1 MIIQF
6 SGKVKY
12 LITLD
17 ASVWIF
23 DDRKL
28 TLDEAFSDNSQEKEP
43 VDELKKTAER
53 FSVEVYQQKIKPPV
67 NKSINK
73 YEREQILVNTYVMPI
88 YDFVENAEVDSDVT
102 EAILTTTNG
111 PVEVPIDKFK
121 SSLLLFSENGK
132 PVKEDGPV
140 HLYFDDASNKD
151 NPIKGISK
159 ITFN

>member
-12 LITLD
+12 PITLD

>member
-6 SGKVKY
+6 SGKVKFP
-12 LITLD
+12 ITLD

-23 DDRKL
+23 DDRKIIF
-28 TLDEAFSDNSQEKEP
+28 DEAFSEKPKEEP
-43 VDELKKTAER
+43 VNQLEKAAER
-53 FSVEVYQQKIKPPV
+53 FNVEVYQQKIKPPV

-88 YDFVENAEVDSDVT
+88 YEFIENAEVDADAT
-102 EAILTTTNG
+102 KAILTTTKG
-111 PVEVPIDKFK
+111 PVEISLEKLN
-121 SSLLLFSENGK
+121 SSYLLFSVEGK

-140 HLYFDDASNKD
+140 HLFFGDASNKD
-151 NPIKGISK
+151 NPIKGVSK

>member
-1 MIIQF
+1 
-6 SGKVKY
+6 
-12 LITLD
+12 
-17 ASVWIF
+17 
-23 DDRKL
+23 
-28 TLDEAFSDNSQEKEP
+28 
-43 VDELKKTAER
+43 
-53 FSVEVYQQKIKPPV
+53 
-67 NKSINK
+67 
-73 YEREQILVNTYVMPI
+73 MPI

-140 HLYFDDASNKD
+140 HLFFDDASNKD

-159 ITFN
+159 ITRSEEHTSELQSRGHLVCRLLLEKKKKKKKKHNA

>member
-1 MIIQF
+1 MIIQL
-6 SGKVKY
+6 SGNVKFN
-12 LITLD
+12 ITLD

-23 DDRKL
+23 DDRKIL
-28 TLDEAFSDNSQEKEP
+28 FDNAFSEMPEEEP
-43 VDELKKTAER
+43 VDELKKAAER
-53 FSVEVYQQKIKPPV
+53 FNLEVYQQKIKPPV